1 MAYVRQVEPHRYSVS
16 LVTQGNH
23 RFYTLTM
30 PSDVLANTCF
40 VTTRDEDPQKGFQ
53 RVLDAKRAQE
63 IANYI
68 DFGFGTIP
76 TSIVLSA
83 QSAAEL
89 KVVGRGKTLE
99 FKDDPKAFLILDG
112 QHRVFGFSLAKTSL
126 RVPVV
131 IYNNLTPR
139 DESRLFIDINTK
151 QRPVPNE
158 LLLDIKKLA
167 EYENRTENLLGEVF
181 DLFNSD
187 SSSPLLGLLSSHERA
202 SNKISRVTFNAGLKQ
217 LLGVF
222 ADADPETIY
231 SALKS
236 FLSAFI
242 AGAQN
247 AKAPDVITKPTVF
260 RAAMMLFPEVA
271 QRVKDKYGKAYTREH
286 FDEVLAPMF
295 EQLRP
300 TILRTPS
307 TSQRDLHK
315 ALSDGLKTSFTL

>member
-1 MAYVRQVEPHRYSVS
+1 MAYIRQVEPHRYSVS
-16 LVTQGNH
+16 LVTQGRH

-30 PSDVLANTCF
+30 PSEVLANTCF
-40 VTTRDEDPQKGFQ
+40 VTTREEDPKKGFQ
-53 RVLDAKRAQE
+53 RVLDSKRAQE

-68 DFGFGTIP
+68 DAGFGTIP

-83 QSAAEL
+83 QPSAEL

-112 QHRVFGFSLAKTSL
+112 QHRVFGFMLAKTSL

-167 EYENRTENLLGEVF
+167 EYENKTENLVGEVF

-187 SSSPLLGLLSSHERA
+187 TSSPLLGLLSPFERA

-217 LLGVF
+217 ILGVF
-222 ADADPETIY
+222 ADADPDTIY
-231 SALKS
+231 SALNS
-236 FLSAFI
+236 FLSSFI
-242 AGAQN
+242 AGAKSI
-247 AKAPDVITKPTVF
+247 KAPDIITKPTVF

-271 QRVKDKYGKAYTREH
+271 QRVKDKYGKAYTREN
-286 FDEVLAPMF
+286 FDEILTPMF
-295 EQLRP
+295 GQIKAS
-300 TILRTPS
+300 ILKQPS
-307 TSQRDLHK
+307 TQRDLYES
-315 ALSDGLKTSFTL
+315 LSDGLKTSFVL

>member
-1 MAYVRQVEPHRYSVS
+1 
-16 LVTQGNH
+16 L
-23 RFYTLTM
+23 
-30 PSDVLANTCF
+30 
-40 VTTRDEDPQKGFQ
+40 
-53 RVLDAKRAQE
+53 
-63 IANYI
+63 
-68 DFGFGTIP
+68 
-76 TSIVLSA
+76 
-83 QSAAEL
+83 AEL